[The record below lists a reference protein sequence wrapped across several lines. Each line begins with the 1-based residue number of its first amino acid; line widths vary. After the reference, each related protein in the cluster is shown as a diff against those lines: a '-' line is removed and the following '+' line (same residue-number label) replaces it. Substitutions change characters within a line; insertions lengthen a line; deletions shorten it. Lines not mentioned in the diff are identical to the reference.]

1 MRMDKLTHSLQAA
14 LGEAQ
19 SLAIGRDHP
28 FIEPLHLLKAMLDS
42 AGSAS
47 RALLM
52 AAGAAVDPLQ
62 ASVDAALAAMATV
75 SGNEDVHV
83 SQETQRLLNRAD
95 KLSQQA
101 GDTYLSTDAVLL
113 AMLESKSTASLLSEA
128 GVSAQSLGRAIE
140 SARGGETVQTAESEE
155 TRQALEKYTVDLTER
170 AAAGELDPVI
180 GRDDEIRRTIQVLQ
194 RRTKNNPVLIGEPG
208 VGKTAIVEGLA
219 QRVVNGEVPEGLKDK
234 RILAL
239 DLGALLA
246 GAKFRGDFEE
256 RLKAVLKALSKED
269 GRIIL
274 FVDELHTMVGAG
286 KAEGSMDAGNMLK
299 PALARGELHCVGATT
314 LNEYRQYVEKDA
326 ALERRFQKVLVDEPS
341 EEDTIAILR
350 GLKERYEVHHS
361 VDITDS
367 AIIAA
372 AKLSQ
377 RYITDRQLPDK
388 AIDLIDEAG
397 SRIRMEIDSKPE
409 AMDRLERRLIQLK
422 IEREAVKKEESAA
435 AEKEMTQLDD
445 QIAVI
450 EHEYA
455 DLEEVWLAE
464 RRRYRARPRLKV
476 TSSRPSW
483 I

>member
-14 LGEAQ
+14 LGDAQ
-19 SLAIGRDHP
+19 SLAVGRDHP
-28 FIEPLHLLKAMLDS
+28 YIEPIHILKAMVDP
-42 AGSAS
+42 AAS
-47 RALLM
+47 PTRALLR
-52 AAGAAVDPLQ
+52 AAGAAVEPLQ
-62 ASVDAALAAMATV
+62 ASVDQALSTIATV
-75 SGNEDVHV
+75 SGTADVHI
-83 SQETQRLLNRAD
+83 SQDTQRLLNQAD
-95 KLSQQA
+95 KLSQRA
-101 GDTYLSTDAVLL
+101 GDAYLSTDSVLL
-113 AMLESKSTASLLSEA
+113 AMLESKTTASLLKDA
-128 GVSAQSLGRAIE
+128 GLTTELLSRTIE
-140 SARGGETVQTAESEE
+140 SARGGESVNSAESEE
-155 TRQALEKYTVDLTER
+155 TRQALEKYTIDLTER
-170 AAAGELDPVI
+170 AAAGKLDPVI
-180 GRDDEIRRTIQVLQ
+180 GRDEEIRRTIQVLQ

-208 VGKTAIVEGLA
+208 VGKTAILEGLA

-256 RLKAVLKALSKED
+256 RLKAVLKALSKEE

-388 AIDLIDEAG
+388 AIDLIDEAA
-397 SRIRMEIDSKPE
+397 SRIRMEIDSKP
-409 AMDRLERRLIQLK
+409 
-422 IEREAVKKEESAA
+422 
-435 AEKEMTQLDD
+435 
-445 QIAVI
+445 
-450 EHEYA
+450 
-455 DLEEVWLAE
+455 
-464 RRRYRARPRLKV
+464 
-476 TSSRPSW
+476 
-483 I
+483 